1 MIRFLCFFILISSS
15 VMNLRAQ
22 ESPVLKLSLQEILD
36 LSDKQS
42 HTLKKGNYNIERV
55 ENELAA
61 SRLQWAPELSL
72 SVSAGYLGNATLT
85 DRDFSN
91 REVVDMPHFSNKLVL
106 QLTQTVYDASMLEE
120 IKQQRT
126 ATELAFAQQDV
137 QKQEIRFMLVEW
149 YLSYLKQINEKEVYL
164 NDKARLEK
172 LLSETRE
179 RYKQGTALKSD
190 VTNYLL
196 EVKNKELLLTKNA
209 NRIRIINYQL
219 AKLLGLPENTMITP
233 DDSFLAGQPDSLR
246 IEADFFSPAQAPQ
259 LQESMKQYELSRQK
273 ERSVKVKRLP
283 KLFVWGE
290 NSLKGPISTA
300 MPPINKNMNDWGLGL
315 GLSFNIGNLYKSG
328 RNIKAASYATQM
340 YKEQTELIQDQLD
353 TELYTARTKL
363 EEALDE
369 LAIRRDY
376 KVLASELYEV
386 VYERY
391 SNGMAIVTEMMDAGN
406 ELLSADIEYLNMQ
419 IETFRY
425 YYMLRKIAGTL

>member
-1 MIRFLCFFILISSS
+1 
-15 VMNLRAQ
+15 
-22 ESPVLKLSLQEILD
+22 
-36 LSDKQS
+36 
-42 HTLKKGNYNIERV
+42 
-55 ENELAA
+55 
-61 SRLQWAPELSL
+61 
-72 SVSAGYLGNATLT
+72 
-85 DRDFSN
+85 
-91 REVVDMPHFSNKLVL
+91 MPHFSNKLVL

-190 VTNYLL
+190 VTNYQL

-219 AKLLGLPENTMITP
+219 AKLLGLPENTMMTP
-233 DDSFLAGQPDSLR
+233 DDSFLAGKPDSLR

-259 LQESMKQYELSRQK
+259 LQESMKQYELFRQK

-328 RNIKAASYATQM
+328 RNIKAASYATRM

-363 EEALDE
+363 EEVLDE

-391 SNGMAIVTEMMDAGN
+391 SNGMALVTEMMDAGN